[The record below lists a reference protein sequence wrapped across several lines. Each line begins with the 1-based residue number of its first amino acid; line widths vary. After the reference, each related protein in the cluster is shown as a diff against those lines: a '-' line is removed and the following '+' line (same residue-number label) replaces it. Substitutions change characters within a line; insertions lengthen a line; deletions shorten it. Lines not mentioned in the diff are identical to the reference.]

1 MHAAKT
7 HSRNNCQFGRAK
19 TYCGT
24 AVVNHFRFSAILFIM
39 LASACGRTSSTEQAA
54 RPVTPESSHSTST
67 NASSQATTN
76 AVQRAKTSPD
86 DVDNRGSDLSGPIPQ
101 FTAVAQ
107 QWGIDF
113 QRFDD
118 IHGKHRLME
127 ANGGGVAVIDYD
139 GDGWQDIFFTNGR
152 RLPRSLA
159 DDEHTSQLYRRRAP
173 EDYYSVTALSHLR
186 FVAYS
191 YGCAVADYD
200 NDGFDDLYVTAY
212 GANHFFH
219 NQGDG
224 TFADITESTGT
235 AVPVWSS
242 SAAFADLNRDGAL
255 DLYVVNY
262 VQDDDESPLVCPAPG
277 SPDGVMS
284 CSPTMFR
291 AEDDACFIGDGRGGF
306 RPVLAEAGLTG
317 VDGKGL
323 GVVIFDMD
331 QDGWPDIYVANDGMP
346 NFLYRNRT
354 GEQSDV
360 ERRGI
365 PRFEEQAMLLGAAVN
380 AEGVAEA
387 SMGIGHGDV
396 NGDGWIDLH
405 LSHFEAESNTLYLNQ
420 QGRGFVD
427 NTRSWRLI
435 APTRPRLGFGN
446 ELIDWDNDGWLD
458 LFVANGH
465 IDDLSWGPGHSPYR
479 MRPQAFRNEHGSA
492 FTDVSSAAGAYF
504 QQEWLGRGVASAD
517 LDHDGDI
524 DLVVSHQLAKSE
536 ILRNDTKSGGDSI
549 CLRLIGRSLSNR
561 SAMNARVLAYS
572 NNSATGVVGRKVDFL
587 AREVVGGGGYQSASD
602 GRVILGL
609 GARRGFDRIDIVWPS
624 GSTDSFEHVTEGTYR
639 ILENSPTLRVAIE
652 N

>member
-1 MHAAKT
+1 MAPGQST
-7 HSRNNCQFGRAK
+7 TS
-19 TYCGT
+19 
-24 AVVNHFRFSAILFIM
+24 AVGHV
-39 LASACGRTSSTEQAA
+39 E
-54 RPVTPESSHSTST
+54 
-67 NASSQATTN
+67 NA
-76 AVQRAKTSPD
+76 PH
-86 DVDNRGSDLSGPIPQ
+86 DVDKRGSDLSGPIPQ
-101 FTAVAQ
+101 FTAVARE
-107 QWGIDF
+107 WGIDF

-118 IHGKHRLME
+118 INGKHRLME

-152 RLPRSLA
+152 RLPRSVA
-159 DDEHTSQLYRRRAP
+159 DDEHTSQLYRRRGP
-173 EDYYSVTALSHLR
+173 EDYYSVTVASNLR

-212 GANHFFH
+212 GANRFFH

-224 TFADITESTGT
+224 TFVDITDETGT

-291 AEDDACFIGDGRGGF
+291 AENDACFIGDGSGGF

-354 GEQSDV
+354 GELS
-360 ERRGI
+360 ETARKAI

-380 AEGVAEA
+380 SEGVAEA

-427 NTRSWRLI
+427 GTRAWRLI

-479 MRPQAFRNEHGSA
+479 MRPQAFRNEHGTA
-492 FTDVSSAAGAYF
+492 FTDVSSAAGTYF
-504 QQEWLGRGVASAD
+504 QEELLGRGVASSD
-517 LDHDGDI
+517 LDRDGDI
-524 DLVVSHQLAKSE
+524 DLIVAHQLANSE
-536 ILRNDTKSGGDSI
+536 ILRNDTKLQGNSI
-549 CLRLIGRSLSNR
+549 TLRLIGVSPSNR
-561 SAMNARVLAYS
+561 TALHTRVEVTLSGVGSQTSDRSRKLIRELAS
-572 NNSATGVVGRKVDFL
+572 
-587 AREVVGGGGYQSASD
+587 GGSYQSSSD
-602 GRVILGL
+602 HSIQFGIGQATRVSLM
-609 GARRGFDRIDIVWPS
+609 RVSWPS
-624 GSTDSFEHVTEGTYR
+624 GATEDFQDIAAGGYSVIEGQGR
-639 ILENSPTLRVAIE
+639 LVAGVSVQ
-652 N
+652 